1 MTGVDDCRLQ
11 DTTQTYSIS
20 KDSLPASFWLEV
32 WLGEN
37 MDKRCVGKKGE
48 AKVSTPTLAALLLLK
63 SDWDIQVETQELEY

>member
-37 MDKRCVGKKGE
+37 TDKRCVGKKGE